1 MMHLSKKLL
10 AAAVAVS
17 LTGIA
22 GIANAKKFDVDLGTP
37 FEDLVS
43 HKSKPNNDSFVDKF
57 NFTLSNDATLSVQL
71 AELTSFNTKLSLLD
85 LDLFKVGA
93 GTTSLVFDLPV
104 MTDSDP
110 AIEASF
116 TTGVLTAGSYY
127 LRVSGDIAKRFGAY
141 SIGMTA
147 LNSGTTPPVP
157 EPSEYLMLLAGLG
170 VVGYA
175 VRRKNAAN

>member
-1 MMHLSKKLL
+1 MHLSNKLL
-10 AAAVAVS
+10 AAAVALS
-17 LTGIA
+17 LTGAA
-22 GIANAKKFDVDLGTP
+22 GIANAKKFDVDLSTP

-57 NFTLSNDATLSVQL
+57 SFTLSNDATLSIQL
-71 AELTSFNTKLSLLD
+71 GELTSFNTKLSMLD

-93 GTTSLVFDLPV
+93 GSTSLVFDRPA

-110 AIEASF
+110 IEASF
-116 TTGVLTAGSYY
+116 NTGVLDAGSYY
-127 LRVSGDIAKRFGAY
+127 LRVSGDITKRFGAY
-141 SIGMTA
+141 SIEMTA

-170 VVGYA
+170 IVGYA
-175 VRRKNAAN
+175 VRRKNSAN

>member
-1 MMHLSKKLL
+1 MHLSKKLL

-17 LTGIA
+17 LTGVA
-22 GIANAKKFDVDLGTP
+22 GIANAKKIDVDLGTP
-37 FEDLVS
+37 FERNVN

-57 NFTLSNDATLSVQL
+57 SFTLSNDATLSIQL
-71 AELTSFNTKLSLLD
+71 GELTSFNTKLSLLD

-93 GTTSLVFDLPV
+93 GSTSLVFDRPA

-110 AIEASF
+110 IETSF
-116 TTGVLTAGSYY
+116 STGLLAAGSYY
-127 LRVSGDIAKRFGAY
+127 LRVSGDIAKLFGAY
-141 SIGMTA
+141 SIEMTA
-147 LNSGTTPPVP
+147 LNSTPAPVP

>member
-1 MMHLSKKLL
+1 MHLSKKLL

-17 LTGIA
+17 LTGVA
-22 GIANAKKFDVDLGTP
+22 GIANAKKIDVDLGTP
-37 FEDLVS
+37 FERNVN

-57 NFTLSNDATLSVQL
+57 SFTLSNDATLSIQL
-71 AELTSFNTKLSLLD
+71 GELTSFNTKLSLLD

-93 GTTSLVFDLPV
+93 GSTSLVFDRPA

-110 AIEASF
+110 IETSF
-116 TTGVLTAGSYY
+116 STGLLAAGSYY
-127 LRVSGDIAKRFGAY
+127 LRVSGDIAKFFGAY
-141 SIGMTA
+141 SIEMTA
-147 LNSGTTPPVP
+147 LNSTPAPVP